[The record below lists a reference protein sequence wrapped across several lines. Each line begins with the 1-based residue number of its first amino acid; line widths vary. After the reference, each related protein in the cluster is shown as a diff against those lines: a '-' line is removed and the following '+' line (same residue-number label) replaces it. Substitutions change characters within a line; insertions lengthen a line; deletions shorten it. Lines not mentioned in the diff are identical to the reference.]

1 MSTLQSIED
10 QIVSEYGKIKGWI
23 MTHVY
28 LSIAGACA
36 VFWILGRVGFP
47 F

>member
-1 MSTLQSIED
+1 MSTLQTIEE
-10 QIVSEYGKIKGWI
+10 QIVSEYGKVKGWV

-28 LSIAGACA
+28 LSIGIACLA
-36 VFWILGRVGFP
+36 SWVIGRIGLP